1 MIHPVGESKEQEWQ
15 KKRREVANYE
25 GTSQAEQNETNIEAM
40 RRDISELKS
49 AVAVLQ
55 QIFQSIAKELDN
67 RVTHPEF
74 APTKWFV
81 YGASFSGILG
91 GVFYILY
98 RALLK

>member
-1 MIHPVGESKEQEWQ
+1 MINTLGQSKQQEWE

-25 GTSQAEQNETNIEAM
+25 GTSQAERNEINIDAM
-40 RRDISELKS
+40 RRDISALKS
-49 AVAVLQ
+49 AVAVLE
-55 QIFQSIAKELDN
+55 QIFQTIAKELDN

-91 GVFYILY
+91 SVFYLLY